1 MGQKQSPLALRQGI
15 NKFSS
20 SAWYAS
26 PAKYKSYVQEDFKI
40 RQFLQ
45 SNYHSAGI
53 RDIIIQRSA
62 QSIQVRIICA
72 RPGLIIGKKG
82 SDVDKA
88 KYGVSAIIK
97 HPVHL
102 TVEEEKKPDL
112 SAKILSES
120 VASQLERRVA
130 FRKAMKRAVQSAMRA
145 GAKGVKIMVSGR
157 LNGAEIARSEK
168 YLEGQ
173 LPLHTFRANIDY
185 YIATASTTYG
195 IIGVKV
201 WIYKDDVVN
210 KQKTKGEV

>member
-1 MGQKQSPLALRQGI
+1 MRALQNTNLTCKKTLKFVNFYRAITIALVSGIYYTAICTKYPSAYHLRQTR
-15 NKFSS
+15 
-20 SAWYAS
+20 
-26 PAKYKSYVQEDFKI
+26 SYHRE
-40 RQFLQ
+40 
-45 SNYHSAGI
+45 
-53 RDIIIQRSA
+53 
-62 QSIQVRIICA
+62 
-72 RPGLIIGKKG
+72 KG